1 MSRRQNIKE
10 EGFVL
15 ETGGRAVMAFMASG
29 IWQARNLC
37 TEDWFAEELASY
49 RSGGQPIW
57 DGSTEFRV
65 RRANQTESAETQIAL
80 TGELARKEYEGYL
93 FVFLVPVDRPV
104 H

>member
-15 ETGGRAVMAFMASG
+15 ETGGRAVLAFRAGG
-29 IWQARNLC
+29 IEQARSLC
-37 TEDWFAEELASY
+37 AEHWFAEELASY
-49 RSGGQPIW
+49 RSGGQPVW
-57 DGSTEFRV
+57 NGSTELKV
-65 RRANQTESAETQIAL
+65 RRANQSEAAEIQMAL

-93 FVFLVPVDRPV
+93 FVFFVAVDPAL